1 MFVEKLK
8 PEKYLR
14 WKKEPEKRIS
24 KIWEKYERKT
34 KKMINYV
41 ILKSASYLSSTKINE
56 NEHIIVILGT
66 GRLRI
71 YDHEPRRGG
80 GERDRYKARE
90 WS

>member
-1 MFVEKLK
+1 MEKGIRETYFENLGK
-8 PEKYLR
+8 MYK
-14 WKKEPEKRIS
+14 
-24 KIWEKYERKT
+24 RKT
-34 KKMINYV
+34 KKMLNYV
-41 ILKSASYLSSTKINE
+41 ILKSESYLSSTKINE